1 MIEIN
6 WDSFILVAGV
16 AIGASAVVTAFV
28 AIGVRLLTNA
38 ARSSKD
44 LDKGKTASSGIKIKR
59 LAFQSAAVLSFLV
72 SSSILAYGLFVIVTF
87 SRAG

>member
-16 AIGASAVVTAFV
+16 AIGASAVVTTFF
-28 AIGVRLLTNA
+28 AIGVRLLTNS
-38 ARSSKD
+38 ARLVRNMDKNKTKSSR
-44 LDKGKTASSGIKIKR
+44 IKVQR

-72 SSSILAYGLFVIVTF
+72 ASSILAYGLFVIVTF
-87 SRAG
+87 SRAS